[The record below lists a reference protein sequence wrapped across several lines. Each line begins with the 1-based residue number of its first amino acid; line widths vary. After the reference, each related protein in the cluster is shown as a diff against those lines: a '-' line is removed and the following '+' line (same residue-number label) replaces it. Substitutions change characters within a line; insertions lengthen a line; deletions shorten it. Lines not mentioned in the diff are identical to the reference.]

1 MNVQNVTV
9 KLADF
14 AHDRAAIYAIRKKV
28 FQEEQGVDAAL
39 EFDGKDDTAV
49 HFLAYLDTQ
58 PVGTARIRFLD
69 ASTAKLERLAVLP
82 EARNQGIGRKIME
95 TALEFLISKRIK
107 TVKIH
112 AQTAVKTFYQTLGF
126 VVEGGIFEEAG
137 IPHIKMSKQFASD
150 LGIS

>member
-1 MNVQNVTV
+1 MSVKKVTV

-14 AHDRAAIYAIRKKV
+14 ANDREAIYAIRRKV

-39 EFDGKDDTAV
+39 EFDGKDEEAI

-58 PVGTARIRFLD
+58 SVGTARIRFLD
-69 ASTAKLERLAVLP
+69 ASTVKLERLAVLS

-95 TALEFLISKRIK
+95 SALEFLINEKIV

-112 AQTAVKTFYQTLGF
+112 AQTAVKHFYQTLGF
-126 VVEGGIFEEAG
+126 VAEGAIFEEAG

-150 LGIS
+150 PRVS